1 MAVIRFRPFSQALDA
16 SRELTDI
23 QTQMNRLFGN
33 FLGQPVTS
41 GVTERA
47 WAPAVDVYDTKDAV
61 VVTAELPGLNEK
73 EIQLAITDDVL
84 TIRGER
90 QWSDEA
96 RGASHYRQERW
107 FGKFE
112 RVIALPIPVDIGK
125 VKATYRDGVLT
136 VTLPKSEGLKPRE
149 IKIDTA

>member
-1 MAVIRFRPFSQALDA
+1 MALIRFRPFSQALDP

-23 QTQMNRLFGN
+23 QTQMNRLFDN

-41 GVTERA
+41 GVMERA
-47 WAPAVDVYDTKDAV
+47 WAPAVDVYETKDAV

-73 EIQLAITDDVL
+73 EIQLAITDDLL

-90 QWSDEA
+90 HWSDEA

-112 RVIALPIPVDIGK
+112 RVIALPIPVDTGK

>member
-1 MAVIRFRPFSQALDA
+1 MALIRFRPFSQALDP

-23 QTQMNRLFGN
+23 QTQMNRLFDN

-41 GVTERA
+41 GVMERA
-47 WAPAVDVYDTKDAV
+47 WAPAVDVYETKDAV

-73 EIQLAITDDVL
+73 EIQLAITDDLL

-90 QWSDEA
+90 HWSDEA

-112 RVIALPIPVDIGK
+112 RVIALPIPVDTGK

-136 VTLPKSEGLKPRE
+136 VTLPKSDGLKPRE

>member
-1 MAVIRFRPFSQALDA
+1 MALIRFRPFSQALDA

-41 GVTERA
+41 GVMERA
-47 WAPAVDVYDTKDAV
+47 WAPAVDVYETKDAV
-61 VVTAELPGLNEK
+61 VVTAELPGLDEK
-73 EIQLAITDDVL
+73 EIHLAITDDVL

-90 QWSDEA
+90 HRSDEA

-136 VTLPKSEGLKPRE
+136 VTLPKSEGLKSRE